1 MDGDVNTELTTLVAI
16 NMFARVPYQVSTA
29 LSDSGPEM
37 LGTVEKCA
45 HRPVKSGKSDRSG
58 WRKTA
63 FAAVVVERENGRTS
77 PRELKKNCRGVGRTF
92 YGTPE
97 QTRVT
102 MRAHAR
108 GAPEYA
114 HTTHKTSNHTDNT
127 WH

>member
-1 MDGDVNTELTTLVAI
+1 MSPLPAVLFLLQGKEVMDGDVNTELTTLVAI

-63 FAAVVVERENGRTS
+63 FAVA
-77 PRELKKNCRGVGRTF
+77 RGVPNFIAKSR
-92 YGTPE
+92 
-97 QTRVT
+97 
-102 MRAHAR
+102 
-108 GAPEYA
+108 
-114 HTTHKTSNHTDNT
+114 
-127 WH
+127 